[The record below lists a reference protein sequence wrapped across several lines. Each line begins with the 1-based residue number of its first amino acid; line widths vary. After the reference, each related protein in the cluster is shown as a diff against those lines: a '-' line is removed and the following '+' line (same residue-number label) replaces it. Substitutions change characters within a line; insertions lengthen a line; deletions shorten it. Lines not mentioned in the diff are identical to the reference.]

1 MTNPEPR
8 RARPVRKLISFSDS
22 EWATVERRMSLA
34 EASSFDEFARRTI
47 LDGEVKVRKIAFD
60 PAPLG
65 AELARIGNNINQ
77 IARHVNTED
86 AVTFS
91 EMQAARA
98 MLRQVQA
105 LLDGSIKA
113 GGDVRGGR
121 GHAQEQEHH

>member
-1 MTNPEPR
+1 MSNPEPR

-77 IARHVNTED
+77 IARQANTENVATLD
-86 AVTFS
+86 EVKYTRQLVREIQALI
-91 EMQAARA
+91 EQAA
-98 MLRQVQA
+98 
-105 LLDGSIKA
+105 KA
-113 GGDVRGGR
+113 
-121 GHAQEQEHH
+121 AE

>member
-77 IARHVNTED
+77 NAATLDEVKYTRQLVREIQSLIE
-86 AVTFS
+86 
-91 EMQAARA
+91 QAA
-98 MLRQVQA
+98 
-105 LLDGSIKA
+105 KA
-113 GGDVRGGR
+113 
-121 GHAQEQEHH
+121 AE